1 MSAWSCDPA
10 TPSVGSAAPD
20 RFSGETVHPSLL
32 EAGHRRPLRHRV
44 AETGPLTPTGGASAP
59 AVTGTGRPRCC
70 DPSPTPTPHAGEPS
84 SVWDVRCPRLC
95 PPTGAAGARRLCR
108 AAGWE
113 TTPRTRTGIPPP
125 CGAAWGEASSPTL
138 SFYSPLSWRGVFF
151 WEGSFPTSLLR
162 THDQSRPSLSGPS
175 VSSFKDTWSLPDLS
189 SVTFWSLLPAPG
201 STSKR
206 HGHVSV

>member
-70 DPSPTPTPHAGEPS
+70 DPSPTPTPFAARGCAPPRGRWCSPPLQGSGLGNNPSDPHRHSS
-84 SVWDVRCPRLC
+84 SVWGSLGGSEFPNPLLLLSSLL
-95 PPTGAAGARRLCR
+95 AGSVFL
-108 AAGWE
+108 G
-113 TTPRTRTGIPPP
+113 
-125 CGAAWGEASSPTL
+125 
-138 SFYSPLSWRGVFF
+138 GVF
-151 WEGSFPTSLLR
+151 S
-162 THDQSRPSLSGPS
+162 HI
-175 VSSFKDTWSLPDLS
+175 
-189 SVTFWSLLPAPG
+189 PAAYP
-201 STSKR
+201 
-206 HGHVSV
+206 